1 MIEEILT
8 GRRPP
13 GVYTW
18 PVDRR
23 EAARGAAEAE
33 RAGRRIFWLDG
44 HGVHDKRA
52 LLVRCAEEFVLPSYF
67 GHNWDA
73 LQDSLRDLSW
83 APANCGYLVLYELW
97 RELADADPAAHRT
110 LLDVFTAAVE
120 HWRDTATPLSVLL
133 LMTEEDREHG
143 PVGLPDA

>member
-1 MIEEILT
+1 MIAELLT

-33 RAGRRIFWLDG
+33 RAGWRVFWLDVR
-44 HGVHDKRA
+44 GVRDKRT
-52 LLVRCAEEFVLPSYF
+52 LLERCAEEFVLPSYF

-83 APANCGYLVLYELW
+83 VPANTGYLVVYDHW
-97 RELADADPAAHRT
+97 REPADADPAAHRT

-120 HWRDTATPLSVLL
+120 HWRPTATPMAVLIL
-133 LMTEEDREHG
+133 VTEEDQENA